1 MNDSYY
7 FIAAAIAA
15 LVLWRRTRSM
25 YRPIKGKGLRLL
37 IPILFLIPA
46 SSMFL
51 NPAVHA
57 SGWEWVAAL
66 AIGMLLSV
74 PLIWTTRYE
83 MREDH
88 LIYTKKNIGFAVAFV
103 AVLAIRF
110 ALKNS
115 LSMIDPQTKAAL
127 FMTLVFGYLV
137 PWRVVS
143 YFKFRRVYALL
154 PKKG

>member
-25 YRPIKGKGLRLL
+25 YRPVKGKGLRLL

-74 PLIWTTRYE
+74 PLIWTTGYE
-83 MREDH
+83 VREDH

-110 ALKNS
+110 ALKDS

-143 YFKFRRVYALL
+143 YFKFRRVYSLL
-154 PKKG
+154 PKG